1 MNNSPFASSSAR
13 KARRSVTRTALFY
26 TPLFLIA
33 LGSFLYLFRRQMS
46 DGSAGWVA
54 VVIVGLAAVLFG
66 VQAMLALRDLGSGL
80 KETRGRVVRKWTRS
94 EMLVLRGHFLRVEGD
109 IFRVSPVIYQEI
121 LENDDVIVLHLPHT
135 NTVESVSRASSS
147 TFPPF
152 AGRP

>member
-1 MNNSPFASSSAR
+1 MNDSPGASRSAR
-13 KARRSVTRTALFY
+13 QARRSVTRTALFY

-33 LGSFLYLFRRQMS
+33 LGAFFYLFQRQVE

-80 KETRGRVVRKWTRS
+80 TETRGRVIRKWTRS
-94 EMLVLRGHFLRVEGD
+94 EMLVSRGHFLRVEGD
-109 IFRVSPVIYQEI
+109 IFRVSPLIYREI

-135 NTVESVSRASSS
+135 NTVESVRRTSPGTFSS
-147 TFPPF
+147 P
-152 AGRP
+152 AGRT